1 MQIKRYVG
9 PELPQV
15 LAQINRELGPY
26 AAIINTRKIHQGGFL
41 GLMGKP
47 MVEVTVAVDYNFKL
61 SDDNNGRTP
70 SGGPGQGPGRAARA
84 GRRHAPPPEPEASRP
99 RSFFTSVDQSE
110 VFSSPPRREEPAED
124 MAPRESPFR
133 EAPRFEPRPEDLR
146 RSAGRELS
154 EMRVTPRG
162 GAPRAESPFG
172 SLSADLERVHRALL
186 RNGVEDY
193 LSRRIL
199 MTFEEQ
205 MSLLGED
212 WPKAQARLERY
223 LAGLIRT
230 SPGIEI
236 REGRKPV
243 VAAFIGPTGVGKTT
257 TIAKIA
263 SHFALAE
270 HRRVAIVTL
279 DTYRMAATDQI
290 RRYGDILGIPVE
302 VADSP
307 EEVEQVMLRLTGH
320 DLVLVDTAGRS
331 PQNKDQI
338 MQMKK
343 AIEAARPDEV
353 HLVVSMTTKYIDV
366 LSIVARFGIV
376 PVNRLVLTKFDETRQ
391 YGLLLNLSVNFSMNI
406 SYLANGQQVP
416 DDLEM
421 ADPARLARMVLAG
434 VGDGRAGGP
443 A

>member
-1 MQIKRYVG
+1 
-9 PELPQV
+9 
-15 LAQINRELGPY
+15 
-26 AAIINTRKIHQGGFL
+26 
-41 GLMGKP
+41 
-47 MVEVTVAVDYNFKL
+47 
-61 SDDNNGRTP
+61 
-70 SGGPGQGPGRAARA
+70 
-84 GRRHAPPPEPEASRP
+84 
-99 RSFFTSVDQSE
+99 
-110 VFSSPPRREEPAED
+110 
-124 MAPRESPFR
+124 
-133 EAPRFEPRPEDLR
+133 
-146 RSAGRELS
+146 
-154 EMRVTPRG
+154 MRVTPRG
-162 GAPRAESPFG
+162 TSSGGEFPG
-172 SLSADLERVHRALL
+172 GTLSEDLERVHRSLV

-199 MTFEEQ
+199 RTFDEQ

-212 WPKAQARLERY
+212 WPRAQARLERY

-230 SPGIEI
+230 SPGIELK
-236 REGRKPV
+236 EGRKPV

-263 SHFALAE
+263 SHFSLAE
-270 HRRVAIVTL
+270 HRRVAVVTL

-307 EEVEQVMLRLTGH
+307 EEVEQVMLRLNGN

-331 PQNKDQI
+331 PRNKDQI
-338 MQMKK
+338 LQMRQ
-343 AIEAARPDEV
+343 AIEAVRPDEV

-376 PVNRLVLTKFDETRQ
+376 PVNRLILTKFDETRT
-391 YGLLLNLSVNFSMNI
+391 YGLALNLSVNFSMNI

-416 DDLEM
+416 DDLEA
-421 ADPARLARMVLAG
+421 ADPARLARLVLAG